1 MNRFVALAS
10 AVALAF
16 GLGACGTP
24 IGTVA
29 GFALEDRSAEDHGI
43 DTKIEASV
51 FGKVTQIDKMLAI
64 DLTTNAW
71 EGRVLLTGIVEEA
84 RLRDAAVRAARET
97 QSVKVV
103 YNDIVVVTK
112 AEAERMRKAKEAGK
126 AGKEEPKSDFVI
138 NAKIKAALVGASSV
152 TSVNY
157 RWESVNNTV
166 SILGRAGSADEK
178 NLVMALIKAVDGV
191 KGVKDYVE
199 IKPVAKKN

>member
-1 MNRFVALAS
+1 MLGRVLALIAVLALA
-10 AVALAF
+10 
-16 GLGACGTP
+16 ACDKP
-24 IGTVA
+24 IGSIA
-29 GFALEDRSAEDHGI
+29 GFALEDRSAEDHAI
-43 DTKIEASV
+43 DTRIEASV
-51 FGKVTQIDKMLAI
+51 FTQVTRIDKMLAI

-97 QSVKVV
+97 ASVKVV

-112 AEAERMRKAKEAGK
+112 AEAERARKAKEEGK

-138 NAKIKAALVGASSV
+138 NAKIKAALIGASSV

-157 RWESVNNTV
+157 RWESVNNVV
-166 SILGRAGSADEK
+166 SIVGRARSADEK

-191 KGVKDYVE
+191 RSINDYVE
-199 IKPVAKKN
+199 IKPVPRKS